1 MILNTKSSKNLLKKL
16 SAEEIKMMR
25 KIKAGVTDVSMG
37 HYHTVEMD
45 ENGNGVTTYA
55 SHMSNHAH
63 KVIGGVVIRGRR
75 PLSRNHNDGCSN
87 S

>member
-1 MILNTKSSKNLLKKL
+1 MKETDE
-16 SAEEIKMMR
+16 EEIKMMR
-25 KIKAGVTDVSMG
+25 KIKAGITDVSMG

-63 KVIGGVVIRGRR
+63 KIMAGVVMEAEGHTRYYY
-75 PLSRNHNDGCSN
+75 DGCSN